1 MVIELLAGTIGRG
14 RGGIAA
20 GEDDM
25 RQTYTVKHIRKGL
38 TLLSSAGTMRLDRGG
53 IVAVEDDTR
62 QAYTVKHIRKGLTLL
77 GSDLFASLL
86 NLWW

>member
-1 MVIELLAGTIGRG
+1 MNCRLVGKSEFGVCGVVGGMMVIE
-14 RGGIAA
+14 
-20 GEDDM
+20 M
-25 RQTYTVKHIRKGL
+25 F
-38 TLLSSAGTMRLDRGG
+38 AGTMRRGRVR
-53 IVAVEDDTR
+53 IAAVEDDTR